1 MENSKQETKHVKKVS
16 NLQNK
21 DISLSAKDIENA
33 LQEFT
38 SSVFDLKSQ
47 WLQCS

>member
-38 SSVFDLKSQ
+38 SVFDLKSQ